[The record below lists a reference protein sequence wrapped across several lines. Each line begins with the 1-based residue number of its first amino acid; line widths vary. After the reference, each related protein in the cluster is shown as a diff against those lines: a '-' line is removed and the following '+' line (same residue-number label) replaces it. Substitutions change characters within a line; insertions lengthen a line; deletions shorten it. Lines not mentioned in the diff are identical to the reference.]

1 MKSQRLIAFEILYK
15 IFYDASY
22 SNLALDS
29 ALADIE
35 ENKSFISALVYGV
48 VERRITIDYY
58 LKKYIDKSPKPKI
71 MTVLRLGAYQILY
84 MDKVPDSAAI
94 NESVKLVKE
103 IKQDFYSK
111 LVNAVLHK
119 VADDNEILKDD
130 YLIHSIPEQ
139 LLNMWNKQYGFDTVK
154 EFLPCLNGRPP
165 VFAIPNKLFVDSD
178 ELLYELLS
186 EDVEC
191 EVCDDVVKINSPI
204 DFRTSRAYKN
214 GLFHIEDLSSYE
226 CAVSLGAREND
237 TVLDVCCAP
246 GGKTFTI
253 AQQMNNKGRIFA
265 FDLYSHRLKLVND
278 GAKRLGINII
288 KTAVN
293 DASVYNPDIP
303 MADRILVD
311 VPCSGFGI
319 IRRKPEIRHKSL
331 DSVKDLPHLQLDILE
346 TSSKYLKSGGV
357 LIYSTCTLNKKENE
371 NVVKSFL
378 KKNRNFTLTDEKTIF
393 PSFDGGD
400 GFYRAKLIKNND

>member
-1 MKSQRLIAFEILYK
+1 MKSQRLIAFETLYK

-29 ALADIE
+29 ALSQIDD
-35 ENKSFISALVYGV
+35 NKSFISALVYGV
-48 VERRITIDYY
+48 TERKITIDYY
-58 LKKYIDKSPKPKI
+58 ISKYLDKPAKPKI

-84 MDKVPDSAAI
+84 MDKVPNSAAI

-119 VADDNEILKDD
+119 ISDDNEMPEED
-130 YLIHSIPEQ
+130 YLKYSVPEH
-139 LLNMWNKQYGFDTVK
+139 LLNMWNKQYGRDTVK

-165 VFAIPNKLFVDSD
+165 VFAIPNILYVDSE
-178 ELLYELLS
+178 ELSYELMS
-186 EDVEC
+186 EGIEC
-191 EVCDDVVKINSPI
+191 EVCGDVVMINSPI
-204 DFRTSRAYKN
+204 DFHNCRTFNN

-226 CAVSLGAREND
+226 CASSLGAEENE
-237 TVLDVCCAP
+237 TILDMCCAP

-253 AQQMNNKGRIFA
+253 AQQMNNKGKVYA
-265 FDLYSHRLKLVND
+265 FDLYSHRLKLVAD

-288 KTAVN
+288 TTAEN
-293 DASVYNPDIP
+293 DASVYNDEIP
-303 MADRILVD
+303 VADRILVY

-319 IRRKPEIRHKSL
+319 IRRKPEIRHKNL
-331 DSVKDLPHLQLDILE
+331 DSIKNLPALQLDILG
-346 TSSKYLKSGGV
+346 TSAKYLRCGGV
-357 LIYSTCTLNKKENE
+357 LVYSTCTLNKKENE

-378 KKNRNFTLTDEKTIF
+378 ENNKNFTLVNEKTTF
-393 PSFDGGD
+393 PTYKGGD